1 MTPFVAGLFRELLKV
16 GFVSPE
22 EAQSSIDRYEQLQKS
37 RPTGEQ
43 VGRYAGLGATAAV
56 GGHLVQSAIEGNR
69 PFSLQKGPAF
79 SKKNTPKVLRGVA
92 GRAAVGAI
100 TGGLMPLVRSH
111 MDQQAEAKK
120 IKAFLADN
128 VEPSPAPKLG
138 SLGGDFLEAVGISKK
153 HNIRQGARRAAAT
166 GALAAGS
173 MSMLPLYAGLSS
185 LVRDEELAKKV
196 RQHPTIASELHGKS
210 RRWGPVGMYDDNF
223 AAAMVNGRKGGT
235 LILGNSAAKSPGV
248 VGHEMGH
255 VLNNMDSPLL
265 HAVAVGRHGRI
276 AGIIGSQVAGA
287 AATLADSAG
296 KRKALLALP
305 SLFHVPTLIDEAAA
319 SARGVHL
326 VGQHGG
332 ATAAAKA
339 ALPLVP
345 AFGSYAGEAAM
356 SSMAAY
362 NNYKML
368 MQMQPLPKRL
378 RHFAQDHADEL
389 RRLGTR
395 AGVAGAVLAPAAAL
409 AAYAATRKDKG
420 KTAGVGPGAPMTTSE
435 YSGPSGGGGFNLVS
449 DLNPKAPPSLRAVV
463 EKKAALE
470 GALFPKG
477 RTPGQLLRAA
487 KNVGTTKHDAPIG
500 PSLDQ
505 IAGRVQPA
513 FAKAPGVPK
522 LKNWG
527 LPPPGTTNPGKMLP
541 QVRPI
546 RIAKG

>member
-1 MTPFVAGLFRELLKV
+1 MTPLVAGLFRELLKV

-128 VEPSPAPKLG
+128 VEPPPTPKLG
-138 SLGGDFLEAVGISKK
+138 SLGEDLLEATGLSKR
-153 HNIRQGARRAAAT
+153 HNLRRTSQRLNQAT
-166 GALAAGS
+166 AAGVLGVLS
-173 MSMLPLYAGLSS
+173 GRAHSHVMPRDAGAFEDLRRSDSERISVANPFNTEKRDYVRLPRSKQRRSQYH
-185 LVRDEELAKKV
+185 VNIQE
-196 RQHPTIASELHGKS
+196 ASKDL
-210 RRWGPVGMYDDNF
+210 
-223 AAAMVNGRKGGT
+223 
-235 LILGNSAAKSPGV
+235 PGV
-248 VGHEMGH
+248 LAHELG
-255 VLNNMDSPLL
+255 
-265 HAVAVGRHGRI
+265 HGRNH
-276 AGIIGSQVAGA
+276 ADSTALFHLQRLPTPNAVSRVALPAFAGA
-287 AATLADSAG
+287 AASRVDNPKL
-296 KRKALLALP
+296 RKALLHASLAQDAP
-305 SLFHVPTLIDEAAA
+305 SLLSEVAA
-319 SARGVHL
+319 SARGVHML
-326 VGQHGG
+326 HSAGHTG
-332 ATAAAKA
+332 TALKSVPGLAA
-339 ALPLVP
+339 
-345 AFGSYAGEAAM
+345 AFGSYVGDSAM
-356 SSMAAY
+356 HHLLGNTAY
-362 NNYKML
+362 KTML
-368 MQMQPLPKRL
+368 QQQPLGRRM

-409 AAYAATRKDKG
+409 AAYAVTRKDKG

-500 PSLDQ
+500 PSLDR